1 VTVAP
6 AAGRRRGYAAERGLV
21 LELEKRGWWA
31 TRTPASGRRGGF
43 DIVAARAGRLVF
55 FEVKTRGEGA
65 RIYLERWRWEGVLEE
80 AARAGAEAY
89 LALRV
94 PLDESGVK
102 WWLRPLADPDSV
114 GQGSVLFKPPS
125 EERGKWVRLEEV
137 VS

>member
-55 FEVKTRGEGA
+55 FEVKSRG
-65 RIYLERWRWEGVLEE
+65 
-80 AARAGAEAY
+80 
-89 LALRV
+89 
-94 PLDESGVK
+94 PLDVSGVK